1 MNLDI
6 TDKPWGERGAT
17 ITVKGEVDIYTA
29 AQVRQTILGA
39 VDGGRVQLVAN
50 LHEVTY
56 LDSTGLGVFIGALKR
71 ARERSGDMVIVC
83 AHPRLVKIFEITGLT
98 KIFRVFPDE
107 SSAIEAL
114 SSAAGPSRE
123 ESA

>member
-6 TDKPWGERGAT
+6 TDKQWGDRGVT
-17 ITVKGEVDIYTA
+17 IAVKGEVDIYTA
-29 AQVRQTILGA
+29 AQVRQRILGA
-39 VDGGRVQLVAN
+39 VDGGRVQIVAN
-50 LHEVTY
+50 LHDVTY

-71 ARERSGDMVIVC
+71 ARENEGDMVIVC

-107 SSAIEAL
+107 ASAIEAIT
-114 SSAAGPSRE
+114 SSGVPSRE
-123 ESA
+123 ETA